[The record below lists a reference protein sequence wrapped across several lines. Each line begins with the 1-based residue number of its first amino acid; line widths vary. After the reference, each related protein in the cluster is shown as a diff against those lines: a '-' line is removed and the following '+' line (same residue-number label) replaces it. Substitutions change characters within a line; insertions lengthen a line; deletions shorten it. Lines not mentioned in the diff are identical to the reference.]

1 MKQPPQ
7 SIKPVILL
15 NIDSLMSRPLEVAVQ
30 TGRAPALKFLMEN
43 GSYSQDMVTSFPT
56 MSVTIDS
63 SLLTGTYADKHKVPG
78 LNWYDNSRKEIVN
91 YGTGFRETFR
101 LGLRRSVHNMLYRL
115 NNEDLSN
122 EVTTIYEDMAEK
134 GIPSASI
141 NSFVYRGNTPRRL
154 RVPKLLSTLTR
165 FEDGEWTTDATSV
178 LSLGTF
184 SKLRPWGF
192 TPQIAAGNYKYTARE
207 LRHLI
212 RKRKLPAF
220 TFCIFQDLDA
230 RIHFKGPM
238 DIKGIAKI
246 DKEIQKTLN
255 MYPSW
260 EEALNQNIWMVIGD
274 NGHAPSGYK
283 YREVMIDLRKILKK
297 YRIAKIQRPVSKKDQ
312 LVLCVN
318 QRMAYIYGLDKKVPV
333 SAIVEKL
340 KNDDRIDIIAWK
352 NEEFNHIESGMKE
365 GSLRFCPNGEYTD
378 IYKQSWHIEGNLD
391 LLDLHMIDDK
401 KVSYGHYPDALAR
414 IYGALHS
421 HSGRFIVVNA
431 KPGCEFKAQS
441 TPFHLAGAAHGS
453 LHKQEALVP
462 LVIAGTAEKPNF
474 PPRIVDLKAFVLDL
488 INQRYKESRLE
499 DN

>member
-1 MKQPPQ
+1 MKQKPQ

-15 NIDSLMSRPLEVAVQ
+15 NVDSLMPRPLEVAVQ
-30 TGRAPALKFLMEN
+30 TGHAPALKFLMEN
-43 GSYSQDMVTSFPT
+43 GSYSSDMVTSFPT

-63 SLLTGTYADKHKVPG
+63 SLLTGTYADKHHIPG
-78 LNWYDNSRKEIVN
+78 LNWFDESRQEIVN

-101 LGLRRSVHNMLYRL
+101 LGMRRSIHNMLYRL
-115 NNEDLSN
+115 NNEDLSS
-122 EVTTIYEDMAEK
+122 EVTTIYEDLAEN
-134 GIPSASI
+134 GISSASI
-141 NSFVYRGNTPRRL
+141 NSFVYRGNTPQRL
-154 RVPKLLSTLTR
+154 RVPRLLSTLTR
-165 FEDGEWTTDATSV
+165 FEDGEWTSEATSI

-192 TPQIAAGNYKYTARE
+192 TPQIAAGNHKYTARE
-207 LRHLI
+207 LRYLI

-283 YREVMIDLRKILKK
+283 YREVLIDLRKILKK
-297 YRIAKIQRPVSKKDQ
+297 NRIAKIQRPVSRKDQ

-318 QRMAYIYGLDKKVPV
+318 QRMAYIYVLDKKLSL
-333 SAIVEKL
+333 SAIREKL
-340 KNDDRIDIIAWK
+340 KHDRRIDIIAWK
-352 NEEFNHIESGMKE
+352 DEGFIHIESGMRQ
-365 GSLRFCPNGEYTD
+365 GSLRFCLNGSYTD
-378 IYKQSWHIEGNLD
+378 VYKQTWHIEGNLD
-391 LLDLHMIDDK
+391 LLDLSISDENSL
-401 KVSYGHYPDALAR
+401 SYGNFPDALAR
-414 IYGALHS
+414 LHGAMHS
-421 HSGRFIVVNA
+421 HSGRFIMVNA

-453 LHKQEALVP
+453 LHKQESLVP
-462 LVIAGTAEKPNF
+462 LMIAGTAEKPNF
-474 PPRIVDLKAFVLDL
+474 SRIVDLKAFIFHLVH
-488 INQRYKESRLE
+488 QQYK
-499 DN
+499 D